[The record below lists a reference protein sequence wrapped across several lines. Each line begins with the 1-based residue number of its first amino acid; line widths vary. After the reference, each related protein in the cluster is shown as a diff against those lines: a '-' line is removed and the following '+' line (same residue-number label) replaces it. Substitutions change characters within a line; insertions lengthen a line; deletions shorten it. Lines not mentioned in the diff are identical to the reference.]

1 MNIVER
7 VKKIIIKPKETW
19 GEIAK
24 EKTDV
29 KTVLLTYLAP
39 LAVIPALSYIIGYSL
54 VGIRVP
60 YGEYIRMPLTSSL
73 ITGVATFIFNIIGVF
88 ISAFVVKTISGY
100 FSADTDFAN
109 SFKLIAYSATPVFL
123 ASIFNIIPA
132 LSVLSILGLYG
143 IYLLFL
149 GIPAL
154 ISNLPEEKRVNFII
168 VVIIVTIIISI
179 VVNVLIGQ
187 FIWGPI
193 YSEIFSY

>member
-1 MNIVER
+1 MNIVAR
-7 VKKIIIKPKETW
+7 VKKIIIKPKEAW
-19 GEIAK
+19 QEIAK
-24 EKTDV
+24 EKADV
-29 KTVLLTYLAP
+29 KTILLTYLVP
-39 LAVIPALSYIIGYSL
+39 LAIIPALSYIIGYTFIGL
-54 VGIRVP
+54 RVP
-60 YGEYIRMPLTSSL
+60 YGEYVRIPLTSSL
-73 ITGVATFIFNIIGVF
+73 ITGLITFIFNIVGVF

-132 LSVLSILGLYG
+132 LSVLSIVGLYG

-154 ISNLPEEKRVNFII
+154 IPNLPEEKRVNFII
-168 VVIIVTIIISI
+168 VVIIATIIVSI
-179 VVNVLIGQ
+179 IVNVLIGQ

>member
-7 VKKIIIKPKETW
+7 AKKIIIKPKETW
-19 GEIAK
+19 EEISK
-24 EKTDV
+24 EKADV
-29 KTVLLTYLAP
+29 KTILTTYIIP
-39 LAVIPALSYIIGYSL
+39 LSLIPALSYIIGYSL
-54 VGIRVP
+54 IGLRVP
-60 YGEYIRMPLTSSL
+60 YGEYVRIPLTSSL
-73 ITGVATFIFNIIGVF
+73 LTGVVTLIFNILGVF
-88 ISAFVVKTISGY
+88 ISAFVIKTISGY
-100 FSADTDFAN
+100 FSADTDFTN
-109 SFKLIAYSATPVFL
+109 SFKLVAYSSTPVFL

-154 ISNLPEEKRVNFII
+154 IPNLPEDKRINFTI
-168 VVIIVTIIISI
+168 VVIIATIIVSI